1 MKSIIGFGLGN
12 NDHIGLLLPSIQ
24 VKFVNMC
31 MYCHLELAIIMVINI
46 K

>member
-1 MKSIIGFGLGN
+1 MKSIIGFGVSN

-31 MYCHLELAIIMVINI
+31 MYFHLELAIIMVSNI